1 MAHELVATAP
11 HVLAVRDFT
20 PGPMLP
26 GQVRVETEYA
36 SGKHGTALAIFD
48 ALNFQGQNFDQTMRM
63 FVPAVS
69 DGVSAA
75 TGPSSGEYAQPMR
88 LGTTA
93 VGRVVE
99 VGADVKAD
107 FSVGDRV
114 VGLMKVASENVVEAD
129 RVWQLGDADPIQA
142 LCIEPAYVSFHAVR
156 EANIRFGDT
165 VAVIGLGAIGLI
177 AVEMAYRAGA
187 SRVIAVDPLPNRR
200 AWAEAHG
207 AVEAIDPAK
216 VDAPLGIHEL
226 TDGLGADVTIE
237 ASGSYRALEAAI
249 KATRMRGTVC
259 AAGFYQGE
267 ATGLWL
273 GREFHHNRL
282 TVVVPHGCGW
292 GHEPRDFPRWD
303 EHRAYTTIVEILR
316 GRRIDL
322 HGIIDPI
329 VSIGDMPDVWR
340 RIETAPET
348 VIKYGV
354 KF

>member
-1 MAHELVATAP
+1 MAHELIATAP
-11 HVLAVRDFT
+11 HILAVREFA
-20 PGPMLP
+20 PPAVAA
-26 GQVRVETEYA
+26 GQIRVETEYA
-36 SGKHGTALAIFD
+36 SGKHGTAVAIFD
-48 ALNFQGQNFDQTMRM
+48 AINFRGQSFDQTMRM
-63 FVPAVS
+63 FVADAPR
-69 DGVSAA
+69 AA
-75 TGPSSGEYAQPMR
+75 TAEEPASHDYAQPMR
-88 LGTTA
+88 IGTSA

-99 VGADVKAD
+99 VGADAASR
-107 FSVGDRV
+107 FAVGDRV
-114 VGLMKVASENVVEAD
+114 VGLMKVASENVVDAD
-129 RVWQLGDADPIQA
+129 RVWLLGDADPLHA

-156 EANIRFGDT
+156 EANVRIGDT

-177 AVEMAYRAGA
+177 AVEMAYKAGA
-187 SRVIAVDPLPNRR
+187 TRVIAVDPLPNRR

-207 AVEAIDPAK
+207 TVEAIDPAA
-216 VDAPLGIHEL
+216 VDAPLRIHEL

-249 KATRMRGTVC
+249 KATRLRGTVC

-292 GHEPRDFPRWD
+292 GHEPRDYPRWD
-303 EHRAYTTIVEILR
+303 EHRAYTTIVEMLR
-316 GRRIDL
+316 HGRIDL
-322 HGIIDPI
+322 GGIIEPI
-329 VSIGDMPDVWR
+329 VTIDEMPDVWR
-340 RIETAPET
+340 RIENDPGS